1 MLVTRY
7 TYLLK
12 AMGNVDIVC
21 FDLLVFF
28 LTDEKIE
35 IQKIDQLA

>member
-1 MLVTRY
+1 MLVTSY

-21 FDLLVFF
+21 FDLLFF

>member
-12 AMGNVDIVC
+12 AMGNVDIVW
-21 FDLLVFF
+21 FDLLFFF